1 MADKRA
7 RQDPDKDSLL
17 CKSFNLYMCM
27 FIQCHLLFPSRGG
40 RMQVSSIEYK
50 LTESYHLTSWQKS
63 VLIQRLSVQ
72 MQKDFISME
81 QIASK
86 QSLGHKYFNPLHA
99 NVTKWPNTF
108 KQFVGNLPTS
118 CLSVFDHF
126 VGLVRI
132 ILILKFTKCPID
144 YKTLGWSLS
153 RSVLP
158 HEEKVPLQPWLTT
171 LLVLASQ

>member
-1 MADKRA
+1 
-7 RQDPDKDSLL
+7 
-17 CKSFNLYMCM
+17 
-27 FIQCHLLFPSRGG
+27 
-40 RMQVSSIEYK
+40 
-50 LTESYHLTSWQKS
+50 
-63 VLIQRLSVQ
+63 

-99 NVTKWPNTF
+99 NVTKWSNTF
-108 KQFVGNLPTS
+108 KHAVGNLPTN

-158 HEEKVPLQPWLTT
+158 HGEGPSLALADYPSSVGFTVKIPSGGNVSLHQPAFHPIFFCWDD
-171 LLVLASQ
+171 